1 MTIQIDIN
9 SAERPDDY
17 YAHEK
22 WLNLRVPV
30 ELKSRIGVPP
40 VDVDG
45 VLNDQYAV
53 ILE

>member
-1 MTIQIDIN
+1 MVY
-9 SAERPDDY
+9 AEYWSDK
-17 YAHEK
+17 EK
-22 WLNLRVPV
+22 WQNLRVPV